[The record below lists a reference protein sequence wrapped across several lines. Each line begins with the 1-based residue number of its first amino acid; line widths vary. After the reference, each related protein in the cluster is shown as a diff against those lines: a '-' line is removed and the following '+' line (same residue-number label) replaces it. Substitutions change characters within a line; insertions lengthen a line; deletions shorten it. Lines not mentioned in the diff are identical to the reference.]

1 MHSLFRPA
9 TFVAGLALCLALAG
23 CGGGSD
29 APPEPTL
36 ARTTEGA
43 VRGQAA
49 GELVSFLGIPYAAQ
63 PVGTLRWAPTA
74 AAPARTEALQ
84 AARLGPSCPQSGP
97 GADTVTDEACL
108 YLNVWKPA
116 DAAPGAR
123 LPVLVFMHGGAFV
136 LGSGAQTDLREISK
150 RQVVTVS
157 FNYRLGALGYLAN
170 PALRASNK
178 DGSLGNF
185 ALMDAIAALQW
196 VQRNIE
202 AFGGDAGNVTLW
214 GLSAGATQTFSL
226 LQSPKARGLFHR
238 AMMQS
243 GGGAEYSNLSTDAA
257 TAVGDAAVKALGCTG
272 AADQAACLRALPV
285 SAILAA
291 QGSGKWRP
299 TVDGQVLTKVP
310 LRGFEAG
317 DFNRVP
323 VMIGGV
329 YDEGTLFSD
338 PNMSAAVYPFALRSL
353 VPAGFDMAQIDSA
366 YALSRFPS
374 PGQGFA
380 RATGDAMYAC
390 GNSLQRTTL
399 AAWVPVYGWEMTD
412 PAMSF
417 PEQPKSYYYGSSH
430 GMDSMYWAGGVDFL
444 PSYPFLDAAVAA
456 SVTSPAAL
464 AQRKVLSAQML
475 GHLVNFIR
483 TGNPNGTDAVQA
495 WPRFSGATARHTMH
509 FTLPQS
515 RVADGEFERVHQCQL
530 WPAI

>member
-1 MHSLFRPA
+1 MPSFHTALA
-9 TFVAGLALCLALAG
+9 ACMALCLALTG

-29 APPEPTL
+29 APADPGL
-36 ARTTEGA
+36 ARTSEGL

-63 PVGTLRWAPTA
+63 PVGALRWAPTA
-74 AAPARTEALQ
+74 AAPARTDTLKAE
-84 AARLGPSCPQSGP
+84 RMGPSCPQSGP
-97 GADTVTDEACL
+97 GADTATDEACL

-116 DAAPGAR
+116 GAAPGAK

-136 LGSGAQTDLREISK
+136 LGSGAQTDLREISR

-170 PALRASNK
+170 PALRAANK
-178 DGSLGNF
+178 DGSMGNF

-196 VQRNIE
+196 VRRNIE
-202 AFGGDAGNVTLW
+202 AFGGDAGNITLW

-226 LQSPKARGLFHR
+226 LHSPKARGLFHR

-243 GGGAEYSNLSTDAA
+243 GGGAEYSNLSADAA
-257 TAVGDAAVKALGCTG
+257 TAVGDAAVKALGCAG
-272 AADQAACLRALPV
+272 ASDQVACLRALPV
-285 SAILAA
+285 AAILAA
-291 QGSGKWRP
+291 QGAGKWRP
-299 TVDGQVLTKVP
+299 TVDGQVLTQVP
-310 LRGFEAG
+310 LRAFATG

-323 VMIGGV
+323 VMVGGV

-338 PNMSAAVYPFALRSL
+338 PGMSAAVYPLALRSL
-353 VPAGFDMAQIDSA
+353 VPPGFDTAQIDAA
-366 YALSRFPS
+366 YALSRFSS

-390 GNSLQRTTL
+390 GNSVQRSTL
-399 AAWVPVYGWEMTD
+399 SAWVPVFGWEMTD

-417 PEQPKSYYYGSSH
+417 PAQPKAYYYGSSH
-430 GMDSMYWAGGVDFL
+430 GMDAMYWAGGVDFL

-456 SVTSPAAL
+456 EVTSPSAL
-464 AQRKVLSAQML
+464 AQRKALSERML
-475 GHLVNFIR
+475 GHLVNFMR
-483 TGNPNGTDAVQA
+483 MGDPNGAPGSAAPA
-495 WPRFSGATARHTMH
+495 WPRFAGATERHLMH

-515 RVADGEFERVHQCQL
+515 RVSNGEFEASHQCAL
-530 WPAI
+530 WPVI

>member
-1 MHSLFRPA
+1 MRSLHTA
-9 TFVAGLALCLALAG
+9 LAACMALCLPLAG
-23 CGGGSD
+23 CGGSD
-29 APPEPTL
+29 APPDPAL
-36 ARTTEGA
+36 ARTGEGL

-63 PVGTLRWAPTA
+63 PVGALRWAPTA
-74 AAPARTEALQ
+74 DAPERTDTLQ
-84 AARLGPSCPQSGP
+84 AERMGPSCPQSGP
-97 GADTVTDEACL
+97 GADPATNEACL

-116 DAAPGAR
+116 GAAPGAK

-136 LGSGAQTDLREISK
+136 LGSGAQTDLREISR

-170 PALRASNK
+170 PALRAANR

-185 ALMDAIAALQW
+185 ALMDAIAALKW
-196 VQRNIE
+196 VRRNIE

-226 LQSPKARGLFHR
+226 LHSPKARGLFHR

-243 GGGAEYSNLSTDAA
+243 GGGAEYSNLSADAA
-257 TAVGDAAVKALGCTG
+257 TAVGDAAVKALGCAG
-272 AADQAACLRALPV
+272 AADPAACLRALPV

-291 QGSGKWRP
+291 QGMGKWRP
-299 TVDGQVLTKVP
+299 TVDGQVLTQVP
-310 LRGFEAG
+310 LRAFAAG

-323 VMIGGV
+323 VMVGGV

-338 PNMSAAVYPFALRSL
+338 PGMSAAVYPLALHSL
-353 VPAGFDMAQIDSA
+353 VPPGFDTAQIDAA

-390 GNSLQRTTL
+390 GNSVQRSTL
-399 AAWVPVYGWEMTD
+399 AAWVPVFGWEMTD

-417 PEQPKSYYYGSSH
+417 PAQPKAYYYGSSH
-430 GMDSMYWAGGVDFL
+430 GMDAMYWAGGVDVL

-456 SVTSPAAL
+456 EVTGPPAL
-464 AQRKVLSAQML
+464 AQRKALSERML
-475 GHLVNFIR
+475 GHLVNFVR
-483 TGNPNGTDAVQA
+483 TGDPNGAPGSAAPA
-495 WPRFSGATARHTMH
+495 WPRFAGATERHLMH

-515 RVADGEFERVHQCQL
+515 HVSNGEFEAVHQCAL
-530 WPAI
+530 WPVI